1 MKEEKTIRQLKK
13 EAMSLRIKGYYN
25 MTKAEL
31 AEAISKRRMELAK
44 KMREIERMEIEELRN
59 LSKEF
64 NLKIPWKSTKANFIK
79 KLKRFFEDLKL
90 SQEIEKAPPSISSIS
105 AYESTYE
112 EKFTAVPKQSLPS
125 TYYKDKLVGLEINQ
139 NWIYLYWDFSPQ
151 TYEIIKNHPRV
162 VLRVYDVTYIEFN
175 GTNAHRTFEMEIDE
189 KMRKYYVY
197 VPQPGADYLAE
208 IGYKENER
216 FIPILRSNLVS
227 TPPSM
232 PRMAQMEL
240 WMDLRTKRKFTE
252 MGPSRKMLRIERL
265 IGSTSMPT
273 SGARSGGGSFFFLS
287 GRRGS

>member
-31 AEAISKRRMELAK
+31 AEAISKRKMELAK
-44 KMREIERMEIEELRN
+44 KMREIDKMEIEELRG

-64 NLKIPWKSTKANFIK
+64 NLKIPWKSTRANFVK
-79 KLKRFFEDLKL
+79 KLKEFFESLKL
-90 SQEIEKAPPSISSIS
+90 GQEIEKTPPSISSMS
-105 AYESTYE
+105 VYE
-112 EKFTAVPKQSLPS
+112 EKITVVPKQSLPS
-125 TYYKDKLVGLEINQ
+125 TYYKDKFVGLEVNQ
-139 NWIYLYWDFSPQ
+139 NWIHFYWDFSPQ
-151 TYEIIKNHPRV
+151 TYEIIKNHPHV
-162 VLRVYDVTYIEFN
+162 VLRIYDVTYIEFN

-208 IGYKENER
+208 IGYRENER

-252 MGPSRKMLRIERL
+252 IGPSRKILRIEKL
-265 IGSTSMPT
+265 TGSASLPT